1 MVPDFELGPTVYF
14 KVTSNWAELHLRYLV
29 EPKKRRS
36 ASSFIY
42 GEVFKQVQGREDITT
57 ASETMDLTVHPPKG
71 ESGSQPGRKA
81 A

>member
-1 MVPDFELGPTVYF
+1 V
-14 KVTSNWAELHLRYLV
+14 V

-42 GEVFKQVQGREDITT
+42 QEVFRRVQGSKGITI
-57 ASETMDLTVHPPKG
+57 ASETMDLSVHPPK
-71 ESGSQPGRKA
+71 A